1 MTSTYAVDLDGRWL
15 MADLAKH
22 IRVPAF
28 SQSINLLKAKRPN
41 GRLDRSKIYDVY
53 YRYLDQM
60 SFSLVLNAST
70 YQNAHTSNRF
80 LMLDHQ
86 SGR

>member
-15 MADLAKH
+15 MADLGKH

-28 SQSINLLKAKRPN
+28 CQSINLLKAKRPN